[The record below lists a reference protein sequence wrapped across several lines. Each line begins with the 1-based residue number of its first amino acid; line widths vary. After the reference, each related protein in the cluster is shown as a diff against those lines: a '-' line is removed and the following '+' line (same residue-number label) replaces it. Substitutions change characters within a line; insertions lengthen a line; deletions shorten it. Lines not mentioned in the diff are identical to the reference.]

1 MTLLPPYM
9 SDAWK
14 CYETM
19 AREDRAVIDP
29 TLISADPETC
39 HLNILPFLAWEADID
54 ISGLTTAAKRSVI
67 SAAFKSARY
76 AGTAQS
82 IVDIVEG
89 FTSSASV
96 EEWFDYAGLP
106 FHFRV
111 LIDAVGIVYSAQ
123 DLAWLEATVN
133 KRKNVRSVLD
143 SIEVQAS
150 IDPAIMY
157 MGGVS
162 SSFEIITLELVA

>member
-1 MTLLPPYM
+1 MSLLPAYM

-19 AREDRAVIDP
+19 AREDRASLDP

-39 HLNILPFLAWEADID
+39 HLDILPFLAWEADID
-54 ISGLTTAAKRSVI
+54 ISGLSTTAKRGVI
-67 SAAFKSARY
+67 AAAFKSARY

-82 IVDIVEG
+82 IVDIVDG
-89 FTSSASV
+89 FAADATV
-96 EEWFDYAGLP
+96 EEWFDYAGTA

-111 LIDAVGIVYSAQ
+111 LINAIGIVYSAE